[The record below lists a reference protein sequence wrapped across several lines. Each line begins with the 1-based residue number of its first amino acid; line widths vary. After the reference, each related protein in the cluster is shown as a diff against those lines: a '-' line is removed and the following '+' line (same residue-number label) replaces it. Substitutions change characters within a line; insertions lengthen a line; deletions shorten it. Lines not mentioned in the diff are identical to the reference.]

1 MKQLLYIFIIFFIAQ
16 PLLAQNN
23 CCPDFKLIS
32 NVGSCGTSGTSSTG
46 HGGPIDD
53 PNQGQNIT
61 KDTLFACRN
70 SKQLYM
76 AIPDMPGF
84 TYTWIVTGGT
94 PAAATGNPMVI
105 TWGNGTIGTIQVI
118 IKSNDGLCKDTL
130 KSLVGLK
137 KSPTAGFNFSPSSPM
152 CLNQN
157 IAFTNT
163 SVGAVTYYWDFGD
176 GNTSTQTN
184 PNHNYSTP
192 GTYTVTLVAYDSIF
206 IKQKPALIECGCR
219 DTIRQTITIKP
230 ESGLTIEPGCK
241 QMLCKGDTST
251 YCTPNNCSSHNWSV
265 TGGTIIG
272 SSTGK
277 CIKVVWN
284 GSFPATVTLNGNCGG
299 TCGNTTTINVPVLY
313 PTMTPL
319 GSVKVCPNSITNYSL
334 PEMPGTFYN
343 WTVTGPN
350 NIVGYSQNTADI
362 NIQWG
367 NTPGTYTIECTYKNP
382 HTGCEGKA
390 TLNVD
395 VVAPFKITG
404 LPKYC
409 VGNPF
414 NFTASGN
421 ASWTISPASGFSPST
436 FSNGTSISGTWNTPG
451 TYTVTATTTNPLGFC
466 NTVANMQVEVLDN
479 PVLSPIAG
487 PILICPGSTV
497 MYSASSNMSGG
508 FFNWTITGGFLS
520 SYMGSQYDSVMVTW
534 NNSGPYS
541 IQVTQ
546 NVNGCISAPV
556 YDTIN
561 KYNAPQITGSL
572 SACMDDT
579 LTYTSPVAAPPGGY
593 NWSLSNAL
601 GTIINGQ
608 GTNSVDILWH
618 GSTSG
623 NTCVLTLSTCSGSLS
638 QTVTISMPPPLT
650 ITKAGSLC
658 SPSGITLTA
667 SIPGA
672 SNYNWTFNNVP
683 MGPTY
688 NTQSFTITQAGIYEV
703 EVTSTSGCKSK
714 ATIKVPEEPLNL
726 SAALSTQ
733 DKTVWGCKETVNTT
747 LHAIPNTT
755 AYCYQWY
762 QSASYSGTF
771 TPIGSATTPN
781 FTVTYPGFFYCTISI
796 CNTSCKEYTDTIQ
809 VVKLVC
815 DDTCTGITNYT
826 VDFSNS
832 ACNPISFSAST
843 SPSAALGYVHWYF
856 GDGNEG
862 NGINI
867 THQYKDTGTY
877 KVCAVFGKIGYC
889 RKEICKDVK
898 VTIAANF
905 TASAVCDKASFV
917 NKSKSINPI
926 LSYNWSF
933 PGGTPASS
941 NLATPPVVTYS
952 SGGLHT
958 VTLTITDGICTVSY
972 QDTVRTHNA
981 DATMNVPTPLC
992 ALTDAPFT
1000 ATTTNTGLT
1009 FNWNFGDGYTS
1020 NLQDVTHAYQ
1030 NAGNYT
1036 VTLTVS
1042 NIYGCTKVYT
1052 QSVTVNP
1059 APVINIG
1066 NDIKICVG
1074 TTTTLT
1080 APSGYTGYQWY
1091 MNGDSISGATNATY
1105 TTGVHGEYW
1114 VQVSNGAGCV
1124 ALSNH
1129 IHINYLPMP
1138 VAKIQGSKLICS
1150 GVPPFNV
1157 WNMVHNSNYQYQWN
1171 MTGPAAG
1178 SFTNPSAY
1186 FSTVN
1191 IPSQTPGNYEITL
1204 VVTDAQT
1211 GCKAYDTLCVTI
1223 AQTPTL
1229 SVTAPTGTLCVGN
1242 VFTFTATAS
1251 PSLSPQDYMYLW
1263 SNGFIGSTMT
1273 TGKPGMIMVTAISPM
1288 GCSVSQFVGS
1298 INPRPDVSLFPVGCD
1313 TLCTTDTL
1321 WFPLPKPNPYGYTVN
1336 WFDDDGTAITNVG
1349 TGENLPLSGL
1359 HPGIHHFFA
1368 TVSFPGGCAD
1378 TTGKFNV
1385 YVKDCSLTP
1394 PCDNCTNLLDSAK
1407 VASVSISG
1415 SNASATI
1422 VNYNLTFTIQKP
1434 VKEVRISLAD
1444 LKYSWTD
1451 PNCKNCKVQILE
1463 RGCLFP
1469 DAGNTS
1475 LGTLVWNDYTSSGS
1489 TPSANGSCPEE
1500 LVWNNG
1506 SPLMPGTYTIP
1517 IQLTLP
1523 KPLKKDCVL
1532 KLDKICFHLT
1542 LMDTLCKTCDKI
1554 ICASGNI
1561 PDAADC
1567 KCNVSDTWTNL
1578 HLVPQQPDI
1587 PKPNKPILCNTVLS
1601 GIVANTNYV
1610 LSGVYYCDGKCI
1622 SSKNEIV
1629 VYNQQ
1634 NQIIYTKVVTTL
1646 NEVISFPAPGAYT
1659 ITLTANCGTKKCACT
1674 FKVNVGDGGTNP
1686 PGGGVNPP
1694 GGGVYPPGGNPPE
1707 PPIYVPI
1714 PPELPGKID
1723 SVVNATVPKDFNGG
1737 IVVAKNDSVLFEKY
1751 YSYKDKVNSHTAFDI
1766 ASITKTFT
1774 SAAILKLM
1782 EEGRLNLDDA
1792 VVKYL
1797 PKFPYPDITVKM
1809 LLSHR
1814 SGLEDYLKFIDEAGW
1829 DKSINVTN
1837 KDLLDVMADN
1847 KSKVL
1852 IHKPGTV
1859 YDYSNT
1865 NYALLALI
1873 IEKVS
1878 GSSYAD
1884 YMVNTFF
1891 KSLKM
1896 EDSYVVNLN
1905 NFAKATKS
1913 YYRNGSTYNLRYL
1926 DLIYGD
1932 KCVYSTPQDLR
1943 KWDNALRTGKVLKK
1957 STLDLAY
1964 QTIGTSIAFNST
1976 YTMGWKKVTTG
1987 NGKTVLYHDGWWA
2000 GNRALLIRLP
2010 DENVVIAVLSNNNY
2024 TRIKDIKKLCDLF
2037 GDYQLST
2044 KKVTNF

>member
-1 MKQLLYIFIIFFIAQ
+1 MKKLLYILFLICLAQ
-16 PLLAQNN
+16 PLLAQKN
-23 CCPDFKLIS
+23 CCPDFRLVSDMGPCKEKIDHP
-32 NVGSCGTSGTSSTG
+32 NGGS
-46 HGGPIDD
+46 
-53 PNQGQNIT
+53 GQNPE
-61 KDTLFACRN
+61 KPDSLLACRGA
-70 SKQLYM
+70 KQTYM
-76 AIPDMPGF
+76 IFPNMPGY
-84 TYTWIVTGGT
+84 TYTWTVIGG
-94 PAAATGNPMVI
+94 AAAAASGNPMLV
-105 TWGNGTIGTIQVI
+105 TWGNGTSGSIQVVI
-118 IKSNDGLCKDTL
+118 SSSDGLCKDTIKTLISL
-130 KSLVGLK
+130 KD
-137 KSPTAGFNFSPSSPM
+137 SPKAGFTFTPASPL
-152 CLNQN
+152 CFNQN
-157 IAFTNT
+157 ISFTNT
-163 SVGAVTYYWDFGD
+163 SIGGVAYYWDFGD

-184 PNHNYSTP
+184 PNHTYTTP
-192 GTYTVTLVAYDSIF
+192 GTYTITMVAYNKPVSV
-206 IKQKPALIECGCR
+206 KPAQEQERECGCR
-219 DTIRQTITIKP
+219 DTVRQTITVKP
-230 ESGLTIEPGCK
+230 ESGLIIEPGCK
-241 QMLCKGDTST
+241 QMLCKGDTAT
-251 YCTPNNCSSHNWSV
+251 YCTPNNCSSMNWSV

-272 SSTGK
+272 SNKGQ
-277 CIKVVWN
+277 CIKVVWD
-284 GSFPATVTLNGNCGG
+284 GSFPATVSLNGNCGG
-299 TCGNTTTINVPVLY
+299 ACGNSTTINVPVLY
-313 PTMTPL
+313 ATMTPS
-319 GSVKVCPNSITNYSL
+319 GSIKVCPNTMTSYSL

-350 NIVGYSQNTADI
+350 NIIGANQNTAAIDI
-362 NIQWG
+362 LWG
-367 NTPGTYTIECTYKNP
+367 NPPGTYTIECDYKNP
-382 HTGCEGKA
+382 HTGCSGKA
-390 TLNVD
+390 SLKVD
-395 VVAPFKITG
+395 VVPPFKING
-404 LPKYC
+404 LVKFC
-409 VGNPF
+409 KGNSF
-414 NFTASGN
+414 NFYANGN
-421 ASWTISPASGFSPST
+421 ASWTISPATGFSPSS
-436 FSNGTSISGTWNTPG
+436 FSNGSSISGTWNSPG
-451 TYTVTATTTNPLGFC
+451 TYTVTATTTNPSNYC
-466 NTVANMQVEVLDN
+466 ITTASMQVEVLDN

-497 MYSASSNMSGG
+497 MYAASSNMSGG
-508 FFNWTITGGFLS
+508 FFNWNITGGGIT

-534 NNSGPYS
+534 NNTGPYKVEVS
-541 IQVTQ
+541 Q
-546 NVNGCISAPV
+546 NVNGCTSLPV
-556 YDTIN
+556 SVNVNTYT
-561 KYNAPQITGSL
+561 APQFTGSL
-572 SACMDDT
+572 NTCMDNT
-579 LTYTSPVAAPPGGY
+579 VTYTSTTPAPPGGY
-593 NWSLSNAL
+593 NWTLSNGL
-601 GTIINGQ
+601 GTILNGQ

-618 GSTSG
+618 GSTGG
-623 NTCVLTLSTCSGSLS
+623 NTCVLTLTTCGGSIS
-638 QTVTISMPPPLT
+638 QTVTISSPPPLT

-658 SPSGITLTA
+658 STTGLTLISSISGGT
-667 SIPGA
+667 S
-672 SNYNWTFNNVP
+672 YNWYLNNVLL
-683 MGPTY
+683 GPPQ
-688 NTQSFTITQAGIYEV
+688 NTQSINITQAGVYNLEV
-703 EVTSTSGCKSK
+703 LINGCKAK
-714 ATIKVPEEPLNL
+714 ASIVVPEEKLNIT
-726 SAALSTQ
+726 AALSTL
-733 DKTVWGCKETVNTT
+733 DKTVWGCKEVVNTT
-747 LHAIPNTT
+747 LHAIPSTG
-755 AYCYQWY
+755 YCYQWY
-762 QSASYSGTF
+762 KTLVANGVGSA
-771 TPIGSATTPN
+771 IGGATTPN
-781 FTVTYPGFFYCTISI
+781 YTVTSPGYYYCTISI
-796 CNTSCKEYTDTIQ
+796 CNTSCKEYTDTIRI
-809 VVKLVC
+809 VKLSC
-815 DDTCTGITNYT
+815 DTCTGIDNYT
-826 VDFSNS
+826 VNFTNTL
-832 ACNPISFSAST
+832 CNPISFTAST
-843 SPSAALGYVHWYF
+843 SPASALGNVHWYF
-856 GDGNEG
+856 GDGKEG
-862 NGINI
+862 DGINI

-877 KVCAVFGKIGYC
+877 KVCAVFGKEGYC
-889 RKEICKDVK
+889 AKEICKEVK

-917 NKSKSINPI
+917 NLSKSINPI

-933 PGGTPASS
+933 PGGTPLSS
-941 NLATPPVVTYS
+941 TSATPPVVTYS

-958 VTLTITDGICTVSY
+958 VTLTITDGTCTVSY
-972 QDTVRTHNA
+972 QDTVRTYNV
-981 DATMNVPTPLC
+981 DAVMNVPTPLC
-992 ALTDAPFT
+992 VKTDAPFT
-1000 ATTTNTGLT
+1000 ATSTSTGLT
-1009 FNWNFGDGYTS
+1009 YHWDFGDGFTS
-1020 NLQDVTHAYQ
+1020 NLQNVTHAYQ
-1030 NAGNYT
+1030 NAGSFT

-1042 NIYGCTKVYT
+1042 NVYGCTKVYT
-1052 QSVTVNP
+1052 QTVTVNP
-1059 APVINIG
+1059 APSVSIG
-1066 NDIKICVG
+1066 ADQKICVG
-1074 TTTTLT
+1074 DSVILT
-1080 APSGYTGYQWY
+1080 ASPSSFGSYQWF
-1091 MNGDSISGATNATY
+1091 MNGSAIAGATNATY
-1105 TTGVHGEYW
+1105 TANTHGEYW
-1114 VQVSNGAGCV
+1114 VVVSNGPGCV
-1124 ALSNH
+1124 ATSNH
-1129 IHINYLPMP
+1129 VQVTYHTMP
-1138 VAKIQGSKLICS
+1138 IAKIMGNKLVCS
-1150 GVPPFNV
+1150 GNIPFSLYNGAY
-1157 WNMVHNSNYQYQWN
+1157 NTNYQYQWSI
-1171 MTGPAAG
+1171 TGPAAG
-1178 SFTNPSAY
+1178 NFSPSTGY
-1186 FSTVN
+1186 STTVN
-1191 IPSQTPGNYEITL
+1191 IPSKTPGNYEVTL
-1204 VVTDAQT
+1204 IVTDNLT

-1229 SVTAPTGTLCVGN
+1229 TVTAPTGTLCEGN
-1242 VFTFTATAS
+1242 VFTFIATAS
-1251 PSLSPQDYMYLW
+1251 PSVSPQDYVYSW

-1288 GCSVSQFVGS
+1288 GCSVSQFVGT
-1298 INPRPDVSLFPVGCD
+1298 IKPRPDVSLFPVGCD

-1407 VASVSISG
+1407 VAPVSISG
-1415 SNASATI
+1415 SKASATI

-1469 DAGNTS
+1469 NAGNTS
-1475 LGTLVWNDYTSSGS
+1475 LGSLVWNDYTSSGS
-1489 TPSANGSCPEE
+1489 TLSANGSCPEE

-1517 IQLTLP
+1517 IQLSLP

-1567 KCNVSDTWTNL
+1567 KCNLSDTWTNL
-1578 HLVPQQPDI
+1578 YLVPQQAGI
-1587 PKPNKPILCNTVLS
+1587 PKPSKPILCNTVLS

-1814 SGLEDYLKFIDEAGW
+1814 SGLEDYLQFIDEAGW

-1847 KSKVL
+1847 KAKIL

-1891 KSLKM
+1891 KPLKM
-1896 EDSYVVNLN
+1896 DDSYVLNLN

-1913 YYRNGSTYNLRYL
+1913 YYRNGSTYRLRYL

-1957 STLDLAY
+1957 STLDIAY
-1964 QTIGTSIAFNST
+1964 KTIGSSMSFSST